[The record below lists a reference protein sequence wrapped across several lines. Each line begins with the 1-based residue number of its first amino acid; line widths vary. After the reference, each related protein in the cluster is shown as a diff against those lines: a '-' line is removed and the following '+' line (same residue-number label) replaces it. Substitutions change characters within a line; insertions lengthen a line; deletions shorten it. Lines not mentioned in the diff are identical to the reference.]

1 MTESTT
7 SFMVIYSLIIHCDLG
22 RYMAVHFFHT
32 SDWHLGQ
39 FFYNHSRQYE
49 HEQFLNWLLQQIQQK
64 QPHALLIAGDIFDV
78 INPASSAQKQLY
90 QFLADAHELAPH
102 MQTLMIAGNH
112 DSGYRIEQV
121 EPLLEKYNAKTV
133 GVIHKNAAGQIDL
146 DRLLLPIYDQQKQIV
161 AWCLALPF
169 LRPAEIT
176 GVNEHTS
183 NSQNAIAYLHQQ
195 LIAEAK
201 KRKTDNQ
208 ALILMSH
215 AHMQGCE
222 TSDSERPIIIGN
234 EETLSTALFDDC
246 IDYVALGHLHKP
258 QKVQHPH
265 IRYSGSPIPLSFSEI
280 HYKHQ
285 IVEVQIDPLKQDE
298 SCFQF
303 EAIAI
308 PRCIQLHKIRGELN
322 EVMQKLKTL
331 PEGEIEQIDQREY
344 VDIEYHTLTP
354 PLPNLRQQFE
364 EALPKNRY
372 RLVRISRQYLSV
384 ENDSTTITK
393 ICLEP
398 PTPEKLFQQIWE
410 KQGYSNDENVLKDFI
425 SLMHEAQKSLEEQQI
440 R

>member
-1 MTESTT
+1 MT
-7 SFMVIYSLIIHCDLG
+7 V
-22 RYMAVHFFHT
+22 RFFHT

-49 HEQFLNWLLQQIQQK
+49 HEQFLVWLLEQIKVK

-90 QFLADAHELAPH
+90 QFLADAHALAPH

-133 GVIHKNAAGQIDL
+133 GVIHKNAEGDIDL
-146 DRLLLPIYDQQKQIV
+146 DRLLVPIYDENKNIV
-161 AWCLALPF
+161 AWCLTLPF

-176 GVNEHTS
+176 GFNEQTT

-195 LIAEAK
+195 LIAAAK
-201 KRKTDNQ
+201 QRKTDDQ

-215 AHMQGCE
+215 AHMQGGE

-234 EETLSTALFDDC
+234 EEALSTALFDDV

-258 QKVQHPH
+258 QKVGQAH

-280 HYKHQ
+280 NYKHQ
-285 IVEVQIDPLKQDE
+285 VVDVSIDPTKTDE
-298 SCFQF
+298 SRFQYDT
-303 EAIAI
+303 IAI
-308 PRCIQLHKIRGELN
+308 PRSVRLHKIKGELN
-322 EVMQKLKTL
+322 QVFNQLKAL
-331 PEGEIEQIDQREY
+331 ESGEITEIDQREY
-344 VDIEYHTLTP
+344 IDIEYHTTVP
-354 PLPNLRQQFE
+354 PQPNLRQQFE
-364 EALPKNRY
+364 DALPANRY
-372 RLVRISRQYLSV
+372 RLVRISRQYFAAEKNV
-384 ENDSTTITK
+384 DDTIQVS
-393 ICLEP
+393 LEP

-410 KQGYSNDENVLKDFI
+410 KNGYANDDAVLKDFL
-425 SLMHEAQKSLEEQQI
+425 SLVHEAEKSLEDEHKG
-440 R
+440 

>member
-1 MTESTT
+1 
-7 SFMVIYSLIIHCDLG
+7 
-22 RYMAVHFFHT
+22 MAVRFLHT

-49 HEQFLNWLLQQIQQK
+49 HEQFLAWLLLQIKQK

-133 GVIHKNAAGQIDL
+133 GVVHKNVDGQIDL
-146 DRLLLPIYDQQKQIV
+146 NRLLLPIYDEHKNIV

-176 GVNEHTS
+176 GINEQTA
-183 NSQNAIAYLHQQ
+183 NSQSAIAYVHQQ

-201 KRKTDNQ
+201 KRKTDDQ

-215 AHMQGCE
+215 AHMQGGE

-234 EETLSTALFDDC
+234 EEALSTALFDDV

-258 QKVQHPH
+258 QKVGQEH

-280 HYKHQ
+280 KYKHQ
-285 IVEVQIDPLKQDE
+285 VVEVRIDPTQNDE
-298 SCFQF
+298 TRFQYQP
-303 EAIAI
+303 ILI
-308 PRCIQLHKIRGELN
+308 PRTVGLIRVRTELKDLVDKI
-322 EVMQKLKTL
+322 KSL
-331 PEGEIEQIDQREY
+331 PSGEIEHLSARNFLE
-344 VDIEYHTLTP
+344 IEYTTDAP
-354 PLPNLRQQFE
+354 PPVDLRQQIE
-364 EALPKNRY
+364 LALPKSRY
-372 RLVRISRQYLSV
+372 RLLRISRIYQKNADDQHS
-384 ENDSTTITK
+384 ESK
-393 ICLEP
+393 IDLAP
-398 PTPEKLFQQIWE
+398 PTPESLFANIWLKQGYEPDAAVLRDFQHLLHEAEHDLDE
-410 KQGYSNDENVLKDFI
+410 KQG
-425 SLMHEAQKSLEEQQI
+425 
-440 R
+440 